1 MLEAKAAQPMVVTLA
16 KAPAVATSIHSAQGT
31 SSAHLTGCCSHHA
44 GTSQLI
50 AVTIPPG
57 YSSGQPLV
65 VQASDGQKLQVV
77 IPVGMSE
84 GQQFSMCIP
93 YRVGDAVY
101 YTGASETFQNGDG
114 VVYGEQ
120 GEVIAATSTVPD
132 KRVRVQ
138 FPNNAD
144 WVDCL
149 LTELCRTKPPDE
161 VRIDSFATSTSV
173 ATHYT
178 CMCPLIPRVLAY
190 VVWRQLPR
198 GRCGRFRGHG

>member
-1 MLEAKAAQPMVVTLA
+1 M
-16 KAPAVATSIHSAQGT
+16 PARASLSPSPSV
-31 SSAHLTGCCSHHA
+31 
-44 GTSQLI
+44 
-50 AVTIPPG
+50 PPG

-138 FPNNAD
+138 FPNNTD

-161 VRIDSFATSTSV
+161 VRIDPV
-173 ATHYT
+173 AARPLPHAIHAYV
-178 CMCPLIPRVLAY
+178 CPLMPRVLAC
-190 VVWRQLPR
+190 VVWRRLPR
-198 GRCGRFRGHG
+198 GRRGRFRGHR